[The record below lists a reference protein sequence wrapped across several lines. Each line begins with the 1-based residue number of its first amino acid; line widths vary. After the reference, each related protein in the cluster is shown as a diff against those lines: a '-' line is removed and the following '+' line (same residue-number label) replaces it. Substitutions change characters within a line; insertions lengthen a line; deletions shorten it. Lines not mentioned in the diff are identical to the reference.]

1 MKVHNLKLFSVSNEQ
16 SLFRNSEFCIQKI
29 NDPRSWFLGCLAA
42 GSMVSKPDKG
52 LDVRQLC
59 LLCVAYVGISATS

>member
-1 MKVHNLKLFSVSNEQ
+1 MHNLKLFSMSNEQ

-29 NDPRSWFLGCLAA
+29 NDRRSCWLDCLVA
-42 GSMVSKPDKG
+42 GSMVSKPNKG

-59 LLCVAYVGISATS
+59 LFCVAYVGISATSG